1 MIQKPFKKIVLTARP
16 GKKAIQKTLCDLV
29 DYLQA
34 HHYSV
39 SLTEAA
45 AGILIDT
52 PYAGV
57 PVIQNRLL
65 GAAADL
71 LIVVGGDGSLLNAA
85 HLAVDQDLPIL
96 GINRGNLGFL
106 TDIHP
111 NTLTVDHH
119 HSQLTACSFSDRI
132 VALSGRKSE
141 HRFEPSG
148 WTVVMWFGNRPE
160 RRDRRVGE
168 Q

>member
-52 PYAGV
+52 PYARA
-57 PVIQNRLL
+57 PIIQNTLL

-111 NTLTVDHH
+111 NTLTD
-119 HSQLTACSFSDRI
+119 I
-132 VALSGRKSE
+132 EPILSGHYRKE
-141 HRFEPSG
+141 TRFLLNVHMTLDKKNSKN
-148 WTVVMWFGNRPE
+148 V
-160 RRDRRVGE
+160 
-168 Q
+168 